1 MDRSQT
7 GTEGHGSARA
17 PESVGASAPAEA
29 PDYLAE
35 QVRACE
41 EAEGLVGSSLGTTVD
56 AASPLE
62 RELAGDLDEVR
73 QRLAYYERFDSLIND
88 SIQRSADLF
97 QALFAE
103 REAQRR
109 AGAWAAAEISAT
121 AEAEA
126 ERRMAAERR
135 RMHETLMGLMT
146 AAGRM
151 KRQVDGLIQQIA
163 EAVTDLST
171 RGGSSYEDLAP
182 GA

>member
-1 MDRSQT
+1 MTTAPT
-7 GTEGHGSARA
+7 G
-17 PESVGASAPAEA
+17 A

-35 QVRACE
+35 QVRAWE
-41 EAEGLVGSSLGTTVD
+41 EAEGLVGSSLGSTALTG
-56 AASPLE
+56 SPLE
-62 RELAGDLDEVR
+62 QELAGELDAVR

-103 REAQRR
+103 REEQRR
-109 AGAWAAAEISAT
+109 AGASLAAEIGSA

-126 ERRMAAERR
+126 ERRVAAERR
-135 RMHETLMGLMT
+135 QMHETLMALMT
-146 AAGRM
+146 EAGRM
-151 KRQVDGLIQQIA
+151 QRQVDGLIQQIA

-171 RGGSSYEDLAP
+171 RGGSSYEDPAP